1 MSMDWDPDIATLKLS
16 DVEKN
21 GLQVHRNYSR
31 AFEKHRNKDFAAEVD
46 KLGVDL
52 DQLRR
57 IHALILKEDPRFLA
71 VIVSAFVDEQ
81 LDQMFRR
88 EIPQNIPGG
97 RSTLFSGFGP
107 LSRYSQR
114 IQVAYAFDWLSRDL
128 LTDADKLRKLRNDVS
143 HNWNIG
149 DLTQK
154 LSDFISTSMSPIEA
168 QLDDGTRLP
177 KEFQKALDE
186 IALFRVR
193 LIWVVGRLYYE
204 CFLFPR
210 ALKERLKPETA
221 LYGVDHPQLLT
232 KVAGQCVEVT
242 KSVLEQVQ
250 SNPTAD
256 SDARKNGARGS
267 P

>member
-1 MSMDWDPDIATLKLS
+1 MAMDWDPDIAALKLS

-21 GLQVHRNYSR
+21 GLQVHRNYSL
-31 AFEKHRNKDFAAEVD
+31 AFEKHRNKDFAVEVD
-46 KLGVDL
+46 SAGFKL
-52 DQLRR
+52 DQLGR
-57 IHALILKEDPRFLA
+57 IHELILKEDPRFLA

-81 LDQMFRR
+81 LDEMFRR

-114 IQVAYAFDWLSRDL
+114 IQVAYSFHWLSQDL
-128 LTDADKLRKLRNDVS
+128 LTDVDKLRKLRNDVS

-193 LIWVVGRLYYE
+193 LIWIVGRLYYE
-204 CFLFPR
+204 CLLFPR
-210 ALKERLKPETA
+210 ALKERLKPETT
-221 LYGVDHPQLLT
+221 LYGADHPQLLT
-232 KVAGQCVEVT
+232 KVAGLCVDAT
-242 KSVLEQVQ
+242 KSVLKQVQ

-256 SDARKNGARGS
+256 SNARKSGARGS